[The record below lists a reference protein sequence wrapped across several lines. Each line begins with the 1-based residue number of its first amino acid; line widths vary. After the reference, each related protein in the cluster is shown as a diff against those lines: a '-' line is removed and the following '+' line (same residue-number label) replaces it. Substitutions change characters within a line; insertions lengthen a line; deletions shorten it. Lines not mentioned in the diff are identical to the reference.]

1 MNSSDVLARVVTAAN
16 DVLNVKSIQFVS
28 KTKPVHMTVQVK
40 ETRDRIIVTRR
51 IRVKSKYIKKIEII
65 DIPTDWDY
73 RFLIDT
79 LCVRWFWNT

>member
-1 MNSSDVLARVVTAAN
+1 MSSADVLARVVTATN

-28 KTKPVHMTVQVK
+28 KTKPVHMTVQVR

-65 DIPTDWDY
+65 DIPTD
-73 RFLIDT
+73 
-79 LCVRWFWNT
+79 

>member
-1 MNSSDVLARVVTAAN
+1 MSDILARVVTAKN
-16 DVLNVKSIQFVS
+16 DVLNVQSIQFVS

-65 DIPTDWDY
+65 DIPTD
-73 RFLIDT
+73 
-79 LCVRWFWNT
+79 